1 MNPEALNLQT
11 WPSNNHFAGGD
22 RKQADAVQ
30 SLADVTVQTPKG
42 SWLGAGSSA
51 LQQAWSFVTDEAA
64 AVAAEGPDGVGRAAQ
79 HHVPMPKPYLQ
90 FNVQLQ
96 GVSFRLIRTSHCTG
110 TPSPMQISCGT
121 YQQMSAAFDE
131 VQLAVMH
138 GVLC

>member
-1 MNPEALNLQT
+1 MEMNPEALNLQT
-11 WPSNNHFAGGD
+11 WQSNNHFAGGD

-42 SWLGAGSSA
+42 SWLGTGSSA

-90 FNVQLQ
+90 FNAQLQ
-96 GVSFRLIRTSHCTG
+96 GMSFCTGLHCTG
-110 TPSPMQISCGT
+110 TPLLMQISSGT
-121 YQQMSAAFDE
+121 CQQLSAAFDE
-131 VQLAVMH
+131 VQLAVMYS
-138 GVLC
+138 VL